1 MVTMTRT
8 KPKAQS
14 HMDETILD
22 NPELEKMLDERQDLK
37 ESVSAYNK
45 LSKEVKAKLKDIDT
59 PSPFRIGRF
68 VIKRESVPAGSVS
81 FDTDPGIR
89 FSIKLAGEE

>member
-1 MVTMTRT
+1 MVTKTRT
-8 KPKAQS
+8 KAQS

-22 NPELEKMLDERQDLK
+22 KPELEKMLDERQELK

-45 LSKEVKAKLKDIDT
+45 LNKELKVKLKDINA

-68 VIKRESVPAGSVS
+68 VIKRESVPAKSVA
-81 FDTDPGIR
+81 FDTDATIR
-89 FSIKLAGEE
+89 FSIKLAGEA

>member
-1 MVTMTRT
+1 MVTKTRT
-8 KPKAQS
+8 KAQS

-22 NPELEKMLDERQDLK
+22 KPELEKMLDERQELK

-45 LSKEVKAKLKDIDT
+45 LSKEVKAKLKAIDA

-68 VIKRESVPAGSVS
+68 VIKRESVPAREVA
-81 FDTDPGIR
+81 FDTEATMR
-89 FSIKLAGEE
+89 FTIKLAGEE